1 MCNHACGKVRIMI
14 DKLEKKFGRFAIR
27 GLMKYVIGL
36 YLAGFVIYMINDT
49 FYDTWLTLDIDKILS
64 GQVWRIFTFII
75 QPVNVNNIFGM
86 FISLYVYFMFGTA
99 IENVWGSFRFTLF
112 YISGILFNILA
123 VVTMY
128 LIVYAVYGY
137 GVSFPADLSYIN
149 LTLFLAFA
157 LTFPELRFGMGN
169 GGMSMF
175 TMIWLLA
182 IAVDVYQAF
191 QYGGEFLG
199 FITLAECLVWM
210 TILCFGPKAKH
221 MVIVHF
227 VLLGVEIAKAF
238 RLSKWYGIFSIV
250 MTAYALLNF
259 FIHYTSMKRKGV
271 GLRNRIQK
279 QFMQSIKNSENRTAP
294 SGAHPHGKVVSI
306 YRGGDQPR
314 HRCAVCG
321 RTEKDDDTL
330 EFRFCSKCNGSYE
343 YCSDHLYTHE
353 HKT

>member
-1 MCNHACGKVRIMI
+1 MI
-14 DKLEKKFGRFAIR
+14 DKLEKKFGKFAIR
-27 GLMKYVIGL
+27 GLMRYIIGL
-36 YLAGFVIYMINDT
+36 YLAGFIIYLIDET
-49 FYDTWLTLDIDKILS
+49 FYDNWLMLDIDKVLE
-64 GQVWRIFTFII
+64 GQVWRLVTFII

-112 YISGILFNILA
+112 YISGIFFNILA

-128 LIVYAVYGY
+128 LIIQGTFGY
-137 GVSFPADLSYIN
+137 GVSYPADLSYIN

-175 TMIWLLA
+175 TMIWLMA

-191 QYGGEFLG
+191 NYYGEFYG

-210 TILCFGPKAKH
+210 TILCFGPKARH

-238 RLSKWYGIFSIV
+238 KLNRYYGYFSLI

-259 FIHYTSMKRKGV
+259 FIHYMSVKRKGL
-271 GLRNRIQK
+271 GFRSKIQK
-279 QFMQSIKNSENRTAP
+279 QFMQSVRNSEKHAAQ
-294 SGAHPHGKVVSI
+294 SGGHPHAKVVSI
-306 YRGGDQPR
+306 YRGNGDQPR
-314 HRCAVCG
+314 HRCAICG
-321 RTEKDDDTL
+321 RTEKDDDNL
-330 EFRFCSKCNGSYE
+330 EFRFCSKCNGSFE

>member
-1 MCNHACGKVRIMI
+1 MI
-14 DKLEKKFGRFAIR
+14 DKLEKKFGKYAIR

-36 YLAGFVIYMINDT
+36 YLVGFVAYMINQN
-49 FYDTWLTLDIDKILS
+49 FYYDWLMLDIDKILE
-64 GQVWRIFTFII
+64 GQVWRIVTFII
-75 QPVNVNNIFGM
+75 QPISENNIFGM
-86 FISLYVYFMFGTA
+86 FISLYVYFLFGTA
-99 IENVWGSFRFTLF
+99 IENMWGSFRFNLF
-112 YISGILFNILA
+112 YFSGLFFNILA

-128 LIVYAVYGY
+128 IIVYAEFGY

-149 LTLFLAFA
+149 LTLFLGFA
-157 LTFPELRFGMGN
+157 LTFPEMRFGMGN

-175 TMIWLLA
+175 TFIWLTA

-191 QYGGEFLG
+191 QYGGETYG

-227 VLLGVEIAKAF
+227 VLLGVQIAQAF
-238 RLSKWYGIFSIV
+238 LMLGKWYGIFSLI
-250 MTAYALLNF
+250 MTGYALLNF
-259 FIHYTSMKRKGV
+259 FIHYRSMKKRGI
-271 GLRNRIQK
+271 GFRTRIQK
-279 QFMQSIKNSENRTAP
+279 QFMQSVRNAALQAKAGEEHR
-294 SGAHPHGKVVSI
+294 GKIVSI
-306 YRGGDQPR
+306 YKGRDGEPR